1 MVLFAP
7 QLMLTRLLCSA
18 RKHIE
23 KPKIKNLNDQNYTAE
38 IDMSSTSKPNTPA
51 CPSPLAI
58 WHQLVKKQNP
68 EGLAAILADNI
79 VFHSP
84 VVHTPQQGKDIA
96 SMYLNAAFQV
106 LFNDS
111 FHYVREVTSDKHAVL
126 EFKVGITD
134 SEGKLI
140 TVNGVDM
147 MTWDEEGKIIDF
159 KVMLRPLKAVHLIH
173 RQMGELLAASS

>member
-1 MVLFAP
+1 MSNTTEP
-7 QLMLTRLLCSA
+7 KTSA
-18 RKHIE
+18 
-23 KPKIKNLNDQNYTAE
+23 
-38 IDMSSTSKPNTPA
+38 S
-51 CPSPLAI
+51 PSPLAI

-96 SMYLNAAFQV
+96 SIYLNAAFQV
-106 LFNDS
+106 FFNDS
-111 FHYVREVTSDKHAVL
+111 FNYVREVTSDKHAVL
-126 EFKVGITD
+126 EFKVDIAD
-134 SEGKLI
+134 SDGKLI

-159 KVMLRPLKAVHLIH
+159 KVMLRPLKAVNLIH
-173 RQMGELLAASS
+173 RQMGELLAANS